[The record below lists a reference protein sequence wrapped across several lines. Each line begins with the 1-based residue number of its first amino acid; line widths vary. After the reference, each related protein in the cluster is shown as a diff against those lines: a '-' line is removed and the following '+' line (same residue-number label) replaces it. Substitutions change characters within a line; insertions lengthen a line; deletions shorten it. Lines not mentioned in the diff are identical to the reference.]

1 LPFVALPRTAAQQI
15 NGREGETATLLKTV
29 SLFPHV
35 ACIRFR
41 PAPSQPLGVSWLLNN
56 LVIMEH
62 GKIILISGT
71 SSSGKSTLAKGLQKS
86 LADPFLHL
94 QLDSYIEMLPRT
106 DDWEMFRRMV
116 RGLNRSVAVM
126 TEEGNNL
133 IVEHVLIDNAWL
145 EQLLELLRE
154 RYVLFVGLDCQLD
167 ELERREKERD
177 ARRQGFARQQFDNI
191 HTDKIYDLKLD
202 TSVLSAEECVGR
214 VLDFYNGNEPRA
226 FEKMRSKD

>member
-1 LPFVALPRTAAQQI
+1 
-15 NGREGETATLLKTV
+15 
-29 SLFPHV
+29 
-35 ACIRFR
+35 
-41 PAPSQPLGVSWLLNN
+41 
-56 LVIMEH
+56 MEH

-86 LADPFLHL
+86 LTEPFLHL

-106 DDWEMFRRMV
+106 DDWEMFQRMV

-126 TEEGNNL
+126 AEEGNNL
-133 IVEHVLIDNAWL
+133 IVDHVLIDNIWL

-154 RYVLFVGLDCQLD
+154 RYVLFVGLYCTLD

-191 HTDKIYDLKLD
+191 HKDKLYDLELD
-202 TSVLSAEECVGR
+202 TSVLNAEESVER
-214 VLDFYNGNEPRA
+214 VLEFYNGNKPQA
-226 FEKMRSKD
+226 FKKMRGSTLKPPSNNLR